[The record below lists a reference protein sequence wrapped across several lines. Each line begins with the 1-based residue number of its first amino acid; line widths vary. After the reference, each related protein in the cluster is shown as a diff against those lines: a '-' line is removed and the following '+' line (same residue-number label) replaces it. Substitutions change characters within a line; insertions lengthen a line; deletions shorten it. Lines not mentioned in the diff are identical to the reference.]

1 LRIPT
6 TTEETNRPTLGL
18 ALSGGGI
25 KGFAHLGVLRVLEE
39 QDIAVDYLAGTS
51 MGGIAAG
58 LYGAGVPLDR
68 MADFAGKLK
77 ILDMA
82 SPDRSWRGFFD
93 QRKLAR
99 ILADL
104 IGRDDLTFEDLDIPV
119 GVIAT
124 DLATAEMVVLDS
136 GPLIPALLATSALP
150 LFYAPVEHQGRC
162 LADGGVLN
170 NVPFDIVRA
179 MGADRVLA
187 ISFTTTVKLD
197 LSKAPVAPDGR
208 GPSLRTLRRF
218 RGHSPE
224 WRQPFLIAEASM
236 GMMQQLIDES
246 RLEGCPPDVHLRV
259 PMNKIGLLTF
269 GAGAAAIDA
278 GYAAAQAHLR
288 ELRRLTDPL
297 PAPWRRR
304 WTDLRGRLTRAWQ
317 ALREP
322 TPT

>member
-1 LRIPT
+1 
-6 TTEETNRPTLGL
+6 
-18 ALSGGGI
+18 
-25 KGFAHLGVLRVLEE
+25 
-39 QDIAVDYLAGTS
+39 
-51 MGGIAAG
+51 
-58 LYGAGVPLDR
+58 
-68 MADFAGKLK
+68 MADFARKLK

-82 SPDRSWRGFFD
+82 SPDLGWRGFFD

-104 IGRDDLTFEDLDIPV
+104 MGRDDLTFEDLDIPV

-150 LFYAPVEHQGRC
+150 LFFAPVEHRGRC

-208 GPSLRTLRRF
+208 GPSLRMLRML
-218 RGHSPE
+218 RGHTPE
-224 WRQPFLIAEASM
+224 WRQPFLIAEANM
-236 GMMQQLIDES
+236 GMMQQLIDQN
-246 RLEGCPPDVHLRV
+246 RLEACPPDVHLEV
-259 PMNKIGLLTF
+259 PLDNIGLLTF
-269 GAGAAAIDA
+269 EASAAAIEA
-278 GYAAAQAHLR
+278 GYAAAQNHLR
-288 ELRRLTDPL
+288 DLRRLT
-297 PAPWRRR
+297 APRSAPRRQR
-304 WTDLRGRLTRAWQ
+304 WVDLRGRLSRAWQ

-322 TPT
+322 TPI